1 MLRLGSDSRNQI
13 TGMLN
18 AGLSQREVAGRF
30 GVNISTISR
39 LNSRFLV
46 TGSTK
51 DGPMSG
57 RPLVTSRRQDYI
69 IFTSTE
75 G

>member
-1 MLRLGSDSRNQI
+1 MPRLDSDSRNQI
-13 TGMLN
+13 IGMLN

-30 GVNISTISR
+30 GVNVSTVSR

-51 DGPMSG
+51 DRPRSG
-57 RPLVTSRRQDYI
+57 QPLVT
-69 IFTSTE
+69 T
-75 G
+75 